1 VATEA
6 KARAVDRENA
16 YTAAVKRRTRVGREA
31 ASQSR
36 HVPLRYPA
44 NVTRTAVVRIES
56 APGARLDIATV
67 EQVKDLLLRTASRP
81 GIAALQ
87 VDFDAK
93 RSERGFYAALLR
105 SLRSQMPPQLPL
117 SIAAL
122 ASWCSN
128 DDWISG
134 LPIDEAV
141 PMLFRMEPDR
151 RQAADRPQFR
161 HSRTEM
167 HGKRRYLDP

>member
-1 VATEA
+1 MRFSTEYQA
-6 KARAVDRENA
+6 GD
-16 YTAAVKRRTRVGREA
+16 
-31 ASQSR
+31 
-36 HVPLRYPA
+36 
-44 NVTRTAVVRIES
+44 
-56 APGARLDIATV
+56 
-67 EQVKDLLLRTASRP
+67 LRTASRP